1 MAIDEMTRAYAGA
14 LFDIGI
20 EKGKIDQIEEEL
32 NLITEIVIEN
42 RDFQLFL
49 NAPSITKAFKKEF
62 IEKIFSS
69 IFSETIMSF
78 LCVLIDKERQSRIS
92 EINES
97 LIELIDSEN
106 NRQRVEIVSSVR
118 LDKDILEKIENIL
131 CKKLNKNIIITE
143 IIDTSILGGVIIKI
157 GDLIYD
163 GSIIKDLQKMRR
175 NLLIRKV
182 RSELCY
188 ED

>member
-1 MAIDEMTRAYAGA
+1 MTRAYAGA

-32 NLITEIVIEN
+32 NFITVIVIEN
-42 RDFQLFL
+42 RDFRLFL
-49 NAPSITKAFKKEF
+49 NAPSITKESKKKF
-62 IEKIFSS
+62 IEKIFSGML
-69 IFSETIMSF
+69 SETFMSF
-78 LCVLIDKERQSRIS
+78 LYVLIDKERQSRIS

-97 LIELIDSEN
+97 LIELIDFEN
-106 NRQRVEIVSSVR
+106 NRQRVEIVSNVG
-118 LDKDILEKIENIL
+118 LDKDILEKIEYIL
-131 CKKLNKNIIITE
+131 SKKLNKNIIITE
-143 IIDTSILGGVIIKI
+143 IIDKSILGGVIIKI

-163 GSIIKDLQKMRR
+163 GSIIKDLQKIRR
-175 NLLIRKV
+175 NLLSRKV